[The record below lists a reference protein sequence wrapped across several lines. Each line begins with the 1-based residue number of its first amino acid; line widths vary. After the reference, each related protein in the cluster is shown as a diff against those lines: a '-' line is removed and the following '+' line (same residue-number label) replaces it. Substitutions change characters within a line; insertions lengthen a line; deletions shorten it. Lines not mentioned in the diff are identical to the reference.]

1 MNATNLQLILDQY
14 INQFDYLND
23 VDGHDEGYKWRAESC
38 FVAHWDID
46 AEDFPAMFKAA
57 MSETSN
63 LIDNATVQPING
75 ITMLLKHNDE
85 VEYVRECFRD
95 LFSDDGGN
103 LEARLDRIDAF
114 IQKINVKIDQYA
126 HGSWKYPQKRN
137 DVIYYLNLWRPE
149 ENYIFKATEATD
161 WANCI
166 EFGDDFGSGESFS
179 LAKYYRMCDELLAA
193 VSQNDEIMRLHSLR
207 FEKEAFGFD
216 DELHILV
223 YDIMFCA
230 HNYNFYNK
238 AVISTTSAKA
248 RVNLA
253 KTKEKIA
260 MLEETLRQTKEELDV
275 AQSKAS
281 VPIEMVGQ
289 MVTHKVFKEGKILA
303 QIGDVQLIAFG
314 VGEKKFQFPQAYIG
328 GFLKADAAT
337 MDRISASIELKK
349 KVDELKTRIA
359 SQEAEL
365 LSLKS
370 SIE

>member
-1 MNATNLQLILDQY
+1 MNCANLKIVFDQY
-14 INQFDYLND
+14 VEQFDYLNEK
-23 VDGHDEGYKWRAESC
+23 DGHDEGYKWRAESC
-38 FVAHWDID
+38 FVEHWDID
-46 AEDFPAMFKAA
+46 AEDFPSMFKAA
-57 MSETSN
+57 MHETSN

-75 ITMLLKHNDE
+75 ISMLLKHEEE
-85 VEYVRECFRD
+85 VEFVRECFRE
-95 LFSDDGGN
+95 LFSEDGGD
-103 LEARLDRIDAF
+103 LDARLDRVDTF
-114 IQKINVKIDQYA
+114 IEKINKKIDQYA

-166 EFGDDFGSGESFS
+166 EYGDDFGSGESFS
-179 LAKYYRMCDELLAA
+179 LAKYYHMCDELLAE
-193 VSQNDEIMRLHSLR
+193 VSKNEEIMRLHAER
-207 FEKEAFGFD
+207 FEEEAVGFD

-223 YDIMFCA
+223 YDIIFCA

-238 AVISTTSAKA
+238 AVISTTSTKT
-248 RVNLA
+248 RVSLA

-260 MLEETLRQTKEELDV
+260 ALEEALGHTKDELDA
-275 AQSKAS
+275 AQSKAA

-289 MVTHKVFKEGKILA
+289 TVTHKVFKEGKIIA
-303 QIGDVQLIAFG
+303 QTGDVQLIAFG

-328 GFLKADAAT
+328 GFLKADDAV
-337 MDRISASIELKK
+337 MDRISESIELKK
-349 KVDELKTRIA
+349 RVDDLKALVT
-359 SQEAEL
+359 SQETEL